1 MLTTR
6 SLPWAIVCRI
16 ARWVMRKNP
25 VGAGN
30 ACGLFKRALLTSEVA
45 GVGGACA
52 LKLTCSRFVGR
63 CGLVSG
69 CLAVL
74 VDESVA
80 AAVSSDRSA
89 GPIFDDF
96 AIVGCALSETAV
108 RPTGVVVRD
117 VFVEQPFEVAVVPDE
132 GAVQEFAA
140 HRANPAFRERV
151 RDGRTRRGADDRRS
165 GASEHLIERADE
177 LAGVWVP
184 KTRLDR

>member
-1 MLTTR
+1 MVDR
-6 SLPWAIVCRI
+6 RGADSGAYMV
-16 ARWVMRKNP
+16 AGEP

-30 ACGLFKRALLTSEVA
+30 ACGLFKRALLMSEVA

-52 LKLTCSRFVGR
+52 LKLTCSRLVGR

-96 AIVGCALSETAV
+96 AIVGCALMETAV
-108 RPTGVVVRD
+108 RPTGVVGHCCVDGDRDACDRAAAPCPCPCQMVRASS
-117 VFVEQPFEVAVVPDE
+117 VN
-132 GAVQEFAA
+132 AA
-140 HRANPAFRERV
+140 A
-151 RDGRTRRGADDRRS
+151 TRR
-165 GASEHLIERADE
+165 
-177 LAGVWVP
+177 
-184 KTRLDR
+184 